1 MLRKSY
7 LVAYDL
13 SNPSSRRKA
22 LRLVQPNRL
31 GGQYSVHECCLSY
44 PEAQELF
51 AALSDLVEAPT
62 ALIDHSSDDL
72 RSYRIPSPG
81 NLWLAG
87 DTPKIDTNGT
97 AFADGRRSRQH
108 GFISKPPQ

>member
-1 MLRKSY
+1 MPRKSY

-13 SNPSSRRKA
+13 SNPASRRKA

-31 GGQYSVHECCLSY
+31 DGQYSAHECCLSY

-62 ALIDHSSDDL
+62 DRIMLAHIRDARARRYGRTVQTIPL
-72 RSYRIPSPG
+72 RPTLQVYP
-81 NLWLAG
+81 
-87 DTPKIDTNGT
+87 
-97 AFADGRRSRQH
+97 
-108 GFISKPPQ
+108 

>member
-1 MLRKSY
+1 MPRKSY

-13 SNPSSRRKA
+13 SKPSSGQKA

-31 GGQYSVHECCLSY
+31 GGQYSAHECCLSY

-62 ALIDHSSDDL
+62 D
-72 RSYRIPSPG
+72 RILLARIRDACARRYGRTVETISLQPSLQVYP
-81 NLWLAG
+81 
-87 DTPKIDTNGT
+87 
-97 AFADGRRSRQH
+97 
-108 GFISKPPQ
+108 